1 MQYESEESLG
11 DFLSHEVNYP
21 RTKTP
26 NRGIRTGQFELQKIH
41 PITRNGPR
49 TFTSISPMQRHA
61 QRDSVIIEQTK
72 KPVIMKLDSQMCRSR

>member
-26 NRGIRTGQFELQKIH
+26 NRGIRTG
-41 PITRNGPR
+41 
-49 TFTSISPMQRHA
+49 
-61 QRDSVIIEQTK
+61 
-72 KPVIMKLDSQMCRSR
+72 